1 MCTLGTREYRF
12 TEPVLGHPVLG
23 HTVLGH
29 PVLGHTVL
37 GHPVLG
43 HPVLGHPVRVK
54 CHHAISRPTI
64 VVLPPIWLRSV

>member
-23 HTVLGH
+23 H
-29 PVLGHTVL
+29 PVLGHL
-37 GHPVLG
+37 ILG